1 MSLEDGSTAT
11 IAASYGGY
19 HEIVDLLVSANE
31 DCMNGRFKNGST
43 PLMTAALNGHLS
55 VVQVLLKHGVEVNAR
70 NEDSWSALAV
80 AAQKGCL
87 QITKL
92 LLAAHAEVDAVTD
105 RGYTPLML
113 AVKAGHLELTKVL
126 VEHGAQVNHFRF
138 DWLEDKLAPAKIPLL
153 YGYLSPLMLAINTGD
168 VALIEFLL
176 QQEADLSLDLA
187 QIIPHS
193 ESPKDKYT
201 QEGHEALKKAL
212 RLAEEAE
219 AALKLIV
226 EKGET
231 TQRLRNANN
240 YRDAQTAVEVAGKR
254 LEQFQDEQIQ
264 QQQALRDATL
274 VYTHF
279 STPLLFAVYWDNPE
293 IVRMLMAAASTG
305 QSGSEAAVC
314 DAGAASTSAGGLV
327 PALLAQRNVHDL
339 SAIELA
345 VAYGYPQMVLL
356 LMEYGATLPFDA
368 EAVRLWAKLLYRWQ
382 FVAIARISCYAMYQR
397 LFWRKPAS
405 PAVLPAASKSKDD

>member
-1 MSLEDGSTAT
+1 MTLEDGSTAT

-19 HEIVDLLVSANE
+19 HEIVDLLVSAE
-31 DCMNGRFKNGST
+31 KECMNGRFKNGST

-55 VVQVLLKHGVEVNAR
+55 VVQVLLKHGVEVNTV
-70 NEDSWSALAV
+70 NEDCWSALAV

-92 LLAAHAEVDAVTD
+92 LLAVHAEVDTVTD

-113 AVKAGHLELTKVL
+113 AVKSGHLELAKAL
-126 VEHGAQVNHFRF
+126 VQHGALVNHFHF
-138 DWLEDKLAPAKIPLL
+138 DRLEDKVAAAKIPLL

-168 VALIEFLL
+168 VKLIEFLL
-176 QQEADLSLDLA
+176 QQEADVSLDLA

-193 ESPKDKYT
+193 DSPKDKYT

-212 RLAEEAE
+212 RLAEEQE

-240 YRDAQTAVEVAGKR
+240 YRDAQAAVEAAGRK
-254 LEQFQDEQIQ
+254 LEQFQEEHRQ

-279 STPLLFAVYWDNPE
+279 STPLLFAVYWDNAE
-293 IVRMLMAAASTG
+293 IVRMLLTAASTG
-305 QSGSEAAVC
+305 QGGSEAAVC
-314 DAGAASTSAGGLV
+314 DAGAGVVAPSAGSV
-327 PALLAQRNVHDL
+327 AALLEQRNVHDL
-339 SAIELA
+339 CAIELA
-345 VAYGYPQMVLL
+345 VAYGYPRMVLL
-356 LMEYGATLPFDA
+356 LMEYGATLPLDV
-368 EAVRLWAKLLYRWQ
+368 EAIRFWGKLMYRWQ
-382 FVAIARISCYAMYQR
+382 FIAIAKISAHAMFQR
-397 LFWRKPAS
+397 LFWRKPS
-405 PAVLPAASKSKDD
+405 PMPTIPKSKDD

>member
-1 MSLEDGSTAT
+1 MTLEDGSTAT

-19 HEIVDLLVSANE
+19 HKIVDLLVSADKE
-31 DCMNGRFKNGST
+31 CMNGRFKNGST

-55 VVQVLLKHGVEVNAR
+55 VVQVLLRHGVEVNTV
-70 NEDSWSALAV
+70 NEDCWSALAV

-92 LLAAHAEVDAVTD
+92 LLAAHADVDCTTD

-113 AVKAGHLELTKVL
+113 AVKSGHLELAKAL
-126 VEHGAQVNHFRF
+126 VQHGAAVNHFHF
-138 DWLEDKLAPAKIPLL
+138 DRLEDKVATAKIPLL
-153 YGYLSPLMLAINTGD
+153 YGYLSPLMLAINAGD
-168 VALIEFLL
+168 VKLIEFLL
-176 QQEADLSLDLA
+176 QQDADVSLDLA

-201 QEGHEALKKAL
+201 QEGHEALKKTL
-212 RLAEEAE
+212 RLAEEEE
-219 AALKLIV
+219 AALKRIV

-240 YRDAQTAVEVAGKR
+240 YRDAQAAVEAAEKK
-254 LEQFQDEQIQ
+254 LEQFQEEHRQ

-279 STPLLFAVYWDNPE
+279 ATPLLFAVYWDNEE
-293 IVRMLMAAASTG
+293 IVRMLLSAASAG
-305 QSGSEAAVC
+305 QGGSEAAVC
-314 DAGAASTSAGGLV
+314 DAGAVAPGYSCVA
-327 PALLAQRNVHDL
+327 ALLEQRNVHDL
-339 SAIELA
+339 GAIELA

-356 LMEYGATLPFDA
+356 LMEYGATLPVDM
-368 EAVRLWAKLLYRWQ
+368 EAIRFWGKMMYRWH
-382 FVAIARISCYAMYQR
+382 FVAIARITAHAVYQR
-397 LFWRKPAS
+397 LFWRKT
-405 PAVLPAASKSKDD
+405 LPPMPTTPKSKDD